1 MTREIL
7 YRELPNSDAA
17 VKARR
22 DTKKIKEE
30 MIWISEQAE
39 IAGQGSE
46 VFISGC
52 GWMFEVINLESGALA
67 FYRDNQLVKPNSNYF
82 AVFYAPFS
90 VVQLAIT
97 DVKFRWVGLGS
108 ALASAP
114 ANWMT
119 VPLIFDLQI
128 EDLPKNAD
136 AVIDILKTQRRF
148 ESIEVNTRPS
158 LLSKRAK
165 KIIDASWS
173 DPPAIASLARSLKVS
188 HEHLTRQFKKDFGL
202 APNTYLHKV
211 RLNYAIWKL
220 SQGEKIADVSL
231 DVGYNDLGRFYKQFR
246 KFMKT
251 SPGNCKNI

>member
-7 YRELPNSDAA
+7 YRDLPNSRTTI
-17 VKARR
+17 KARR
-22 DTKKIKEE
+22 DTKKIKEQI
-30 MIWISEQAE
+30 IWISEEAE
-39 IAGQGSE
+39 VSGEGTE

-52 GWMFEVINLESGALA
+52 GWMFEIIKIEKGAMA
-67 FYRDNQLVKPNSNYF
+67 FFRDNQMVKPSTDCF

-90 VVQLAIT
+90 MVQLAIT
-97 DVKFRWVGLGS
+97 NVKFRWVGLGA

-114 ANWMT
+114 ASWMT

-128 EDLPKNAD
+128 QELPKNAD
-136 AVIDILKTQRRF
+136 EVIEILKEPRAFQ
-148 ESIEVNTRPS
+148 SIEVNTRPS

-173 DPPAIASLARSLKVS
+173 DPPSIAGIARSLRVT

-202 APNTYLHKV
+202 TPNNYLHKV

-220 SQGEKIADVSL
+220 SQGEKIAEVSL
-231 DVGYNDLGRFYKQFR
+231 DAGYNDLGRFYKQFR

-251 SPGNCKNI
+251 SPGSCKNF